1 MWNLLIPVIGQLLDK
16 VLPDTEA
23 ANKAKAE
30 LLSMQAKGEIDALLA
45 QIQVNTEEAK
55 SASVFVSGW
64 RPFVGWVCGF
74 GLGYVAIFEPF
85 ARFIAQVLF
94 HYTGAFPV
102 IDTGLTMQVLL
113 GMLGLGGLRTLEKSK
128 GVAAK

>member
-16 VLPDTEA
+16 VLPDTDA

-30 LLSMQAKGEIDALLA
+30 LLTMQAKGEIDALLA
-45 QIQVNTEEAK
+45 QLEVNKEEAK

-64 RPFVGWVCGF
+64 RPFVGWCCGF

-85 ARFIAQVLF
+85 ARFIATVVF

-102 IDTGLTMQVLL
+102 IDTTITMQILF
-113 GMLGLGGLRTLEKSK
+113 GMLGLAGARAFEKSK